1 MFESLRQ
8 LYKWQSMQTEIPP
21 KNSKSSGVLK
31 HQLLEVSSP
40 EVFITLIGRQGN
52 IKLNSVSILAEKQ
65 RI

>member
-1 MFESLRQ
+1 
-8 LYKWQSMQTEIPP
+8 MQTEIPP